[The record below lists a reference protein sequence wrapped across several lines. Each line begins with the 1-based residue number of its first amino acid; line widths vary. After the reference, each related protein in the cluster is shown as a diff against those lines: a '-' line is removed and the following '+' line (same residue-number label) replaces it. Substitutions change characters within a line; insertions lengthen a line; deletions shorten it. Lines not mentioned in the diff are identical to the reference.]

1 MSKPLVD
8 VKTKHFNELF
18 KDADYPIAIDS
29 YQRPYV
35 WDTKKLEQLIEDL
48 REFYKP
54 ETNDLKYYMG
64 SILLHENTEDQKLYI
79 IDGQQRLTSLCILH
93 QVTTGTLPDN
103 QELSY
108 HSPKSVNNISHAH
121 QYFSEQLQSHKFDT
135 LFEDIVFTVIK
146 VDSQDLAF
154 TFFDTQNN
162 RGVPLEATDLL
173 KAFHLRAIDGN
184 EERVHLQK
192 LCAQRWEGIQKQKKI
207 LGSGSDFAPVLFHQ
221 FLWRARNW
229 KGKIIEHEK
238 FNDVLDEFQK
248 ESIKEKNNNTLTLY
262 ASASNRWGSQLTL
275 LPEDDYSVTPDTVRL
290 SHFAADLPFAIRQPV
305 SRGVGFFLY
314 AQKYADLTQRLLHEE
329 VSDEEIKNFR
339 GLYQKIYLGLS
350 VYLRELFLLASAMFV
365 DQFGTYKLHEFSLW
379 LDYVMGAIRIEK
391 TYIFKQ
397 APVVFLRD
405 KKRNLL
411 DVIAGSFRAEEV
423 IRYLKQDLYAKKI
436 YDNEEITK
444 DGTVQ
449 KCYKDSVLEYFGKNE
464 ETSSLKGRE
473 LWIER
478 EIS

>member
-8 VKTKHFNELF
+8 VETKHFNELF

-64 SILLHENTEDQKLYI
+64 SILLHENTEDKKLYI

-93 QVTTGTLPDN
+93 QVTTGVLPDN

-184 EERVHLQK
+184 EEKVHLQN
-192 LCAQRWEGIQKQKKI
+192 C
-207 LGSGSDFAPVLFHQ
+207 V
-221 FLWRARNW
+221 
-229 KGKIIEHEK
+229 
-238 FNDVLDEFQK
+238 
-248 ESIKEKNNNTLTLY
+248 
-262 ASASNRWGSQLTL
+262 
-275 LPEDDYSVTPDTVRL
+275 
-290 SHFAADLPFAIRQPV
+290 
-305 SRGVGFFLY
+305 
-314 AQKYADLTQRLLHEE
+314 
-329 VSDEEIKNFR
+329 
-339 GLYQKIYLGLS
+339 LS
-350 VYLRELFLLASAMFV
+350 VGKE
-365 DQFGTYKLHEFSLW
+365 
-379 LDYVMGAIRIEK
+379 
-391 TYIFKQ
+391 
-397 APVVFLRD
+397 
-405 KKRNLL
+405 
-411 DVIAGSFRAEEV
+411 
-423 IRYLKQDLYAKKI
+423 
-436 YDNEEITK
+436 
-444 DGTVQ
+444 
-449 KCYKDSVLEYFGKNE
+449 YKDRRKS
-464 ETSSLKGRE
+464 
-473 LWIER
+473 
-478 EIS
+478 